1 MGGGG
6 PASGAGGARDRV
18 NDLFTKLQQSLY
30 AADTIVVLSGI
41 RLYIGS
47 VASKDHVTVS
57 PCT

>member
-6 PASGAGGARDRV
+6 PASGAGGTRGRV

-30 AADTIVVLSGI
+30 AADTIVVLYQI
-41 RLYIGS
+41 VGS